1 MTIKIPSAH
10 ELILFRKRKEPSFA
24 IFNETIGNKAN
35 IFSEEGKDIS
45 VDIEKIAYNSGII
58 IKGNFTPA
66 EKKLKLREIRR
77 TLEEAKDKLDIET
90 LWECIGN
97 EDPELTFKDISDLY
111 FGDADKS
118 NDDSLALFWAVDKN
132 DIYFKR
138 GEAGYIAREAS
149 EVKELIAKK
158 DTEKRREKER
168 TQALLWAKKVISGN
182 SFDLKEDFDP
192 ISYID
197 LLRNYVI
204 HLDKYNRAGE
214 AKSFLSEIGIK
225 DVEGAIEFL
234 IKTGSWLEDE
244 DPLLKRFSITE
255 EFPKKVVQEVEH
267 ILEES
272 FYDDNLEDLTH
283 LEVFSVDDENTQ
295 DIDDAISIKETDI
308 GTTIGIHIANVA
320 QYVPKWSAMDDEA
333 ARRGETVY
341 LPEHHIH
348 MFPTELIKERLS
360 LVEGTKRKALSLLVD
375 FDNDYNL
382 KGYRFTNSK
391 ILVRENISYK
401 KASEYFDTDPLGNQI
416 KQIAENLRAKRL
428 DAGALIIQLPQLKIS
443 IDKDSNVSI
452 RKNYMNS
459 VAHKVISEFMILMN
473 RMAGKFLK
481 DNNIPGIY
489 RSQPEP
495 ISEDARSH
503 DENDPLFALHVV
515 KYLRAPRVGLDPA
528 PHLSL
533 GIDVYAQATSPIRRY
548 VDLIIQ
554 RQIVSKLENDE
565 PSYSEDELENLYPKI
580 EIGIRDKKMVERNRE
595 KYWVYKHLKTLE
607 GTEISGII
615 NSIND
620 SRASVYLPD
629 YLFEI
634 PVLLGSNFNL
644 EEDRNIKL
652 VVQKVDPLRRK
663 LSITPK
669 IIS

>member
-24 IFNETIGNKAN
+24 IFNETIGKKAN

-58 IKGNFTPA
+58 IQGNFTPA

-77 TLEEAKDKLDIET
+77 NLEEAKDKLDIET

-97 EDPELTFKDISDLY
+97 EGSETTFKDILDLY

-118 NDDSLALFWAVDKN
+118 NDDSLTLFWAVDKD

-138 GEAGYIAREAS
+138 GEAGYTARDAS
-149 EVKELIAKK
+149 EVKELITKK
-158 DTEKRREKER
+158 ETEKRREKER
-168 TQALLWAKKVISGN
+168 AQALLWAKKVISGN
-182 SFDLKEDFDP
+182 SIELKEDFDP
-192 ISYID
+192 AGYID

-244 DPLLKRFSITE
+244 DPLMERFSITQV
-255 EFPKKVVQEVEH
+255 FPKKVVQEAEE
-267 ILEES
+267 ILNEPFSDE
-272 FYDDNLEDLTH
+272 YLEDLTN

-295 DIDDAISIKETDI
+295 DIDDAISIEETDV

-348 MFPTELIKERLS
+348 MFPSELIKERLS

-391 ILVRENISYK
+391 ILIRENISYE
-401 KASEYFDTDPLGNQI
+401 KASEYFSTDPLGNKI

-443 IDKDSNVSI
+443 IDKDSNVRI
-452 RKNYMNS
+452 KKNYMNS
-459 VAHKVISEFMILMN
+459 VAHKTISEFMILMN

-481 DNNIPGIY
+481 ENNVPGIY

-503 DENDPLFALHVV
+503 DENDPLFAVHVV

-533 GIDVYAQATSPIRRY
+533 GIDIYAQATSPIRRY

-607 GTEISGII
+607 GTEINGII

>member
-1 MTIKIPSAH
+1 
-10 ELILFRKRKEPSFA
+10 
-24 IFNETIGNKAN
+24 
-35 IFSEEGKDIS
+35 
-45 VDIEKIAYNSGII
+45 
-58 IKGNFTPA
+58 
-66 EKKLKLREIRR
+66 
-77 TLEEAKDKLDIET
+77 
-90 LWECIGN
+90 
-97 EDPELTFKDISDLY
+97 
-111 FGDADKS
+111 
-118 NDDSLALFWAVDKN
+118 
-132 DIYFKR
+132 
-138 GEAGYIAREAS
+138 
-149 EVKELIAKK
+149 
-158 DTEKRREKER
+158 
-168 TQALLWAKKVISGN
+168 
-182 SFDLKEDFDP
+182 
-192 ISYID
+192 
-197 LLRNYVI
+197 
-204 HLDKYNRAGE
+204 
-214 AKSFLSEIGIK
+214 
-225 DVEGAIEFL
+225 
-234 IKTGSWLEDE
+234 
-244 DPLLKRFSITE
+244 
-255 EFPKKVVQEVEH
+255 
-267 ILEES
+267 
-272 FYDDNLEDLTH
+272 
-283 LEVFSVDDENTQ
+283 
-295 DIDDAISIKETDI
+295 
-308 GTTIGIHIANVA
+308 
-320 QYVPKWSAMDDEA
+320 
-333 ARRGETVY
+333 
-341 LPEHHIH
+341 

-382 KGYRFTNSK
+382 KGYRFANSK
-391 ILVRENISYK
+391 ILVRENISYE
-401 KASEYFDTDPLGNQI
+401 KASEYFDTDPLGNKI

-443 IDKDSNVSI
+443 IDKDSHVI
-452 RKNYMNS
+452 VRKNYMNS

-473 RMAGKFLK
+473 RIAGKFLK
-481 DNNIPGIY
+481 DNNVPGIY

-503 DENDPLFALHVV
+503 DKNDPLFALHVV

-652 VVQKVDPLRRK
+652 IVQKVDPLRRK

-669 IIS
+669 ILS

>member
-182 SFDLKEDFDP
+182 SVDLKEDFDP
-192 ISYID
+192 IGYID

-255 EFPKKVVQEVEH
+255 EFPKKVVQEVEQ

-348 MFPTELIKERLS
+348 MFPAELIKERLS

-391 ILVRENISYK
+391 ILIRENISYK

-652 VVQKVDPLRRK
+652 IVQKVDPLRRK

-669 IIS
+669 ILS